1 MVPMMYWRLWVMMFL
16 QYFTWGCWWVTL
28 GTYIMSHES
37 GTPGGFFSDG
47 FTGSAISTSA
57 IGAIF
62 APFIVGLIADRYF
75 PTQIVLGV
83 LHLLGAAILY
93 FTSTL
98 QNESQFWFGLLM
110 YFFTFMPTLALTN
123 SLSMHNL
130 SQPDREF
137 PWIRVLGTIGWIA
150 AGWFFTVYVLA
161 RGAQGDGIA
170 TALTELQQSALPMVF
185 AAVSQ
190 VILGF
195 YCFFLP
201 HTPPPAKGQSIT
213 ARDVL
218 GLDAVKLMQEPS
230 FFIFVLGSFL
240 ICIPLQFYYGYTN
253 PFLNGLGV
261 ENAVGKQ
268 TWGQM
273 SEVIFMVLMPFFFV
287 RLGVKAMLLVGM
299 VTWVFRYFLFS
310 FGDAGA
316 RAWMLYLGLIVH
328 GICYDFFFVT
338 GQIYVD
344 RKAGPKFRS
353 AAQGFITVVTL
364 GLGFLVGGQVAS
376 IVERAT
382 GAGGSENWRT
392 FWLIPAAFAGVVA
405 VLFALFFRDT
415 SQADEVQPIDA
426 K

>member
-1 MVPMMYWRLWVMMFL
+1 MYLRLWVMMFL

-28 GTYIMSHES
+28 GTYIMAHEKGS
-37 GTPGGFFSDG
+37 PGGFFSDG
-47 FTGSAISTSA
+47 FTGSAISTQA
-57 IGAIF
+57 IAAII
-62 APFIVGLIADRYF
+62 APFVVGLIADRYF

-83 LHLLGAAILY
+83 LHLAGAVILY
-93 FTSTL
+93 FTSQIQDQT
-98 QNESQFWFGLLM
+98 QFWIGLLV
-110 YFFTFMPTLALTN
+110 YFLTFMPTLALTN

-130 SQPDREF
+130 RQPDREF
-137 PWIRVLGTIGWIA
+137 PWIRVWGTIGWIA

-161 RGAQGDGIA
+161 RGTSGESISE
-170 TALTELQQSALPMVF
+170 ALSALQKSSLPMVF

-190 VILGF
+190 VILGI

-201 HTPPPAKGQSIT
+201 HTPPPAKGQKIT
-213 ARDVL
+213 IGDVL
-218 GLDAVKLMQEPS
+218 GLDALKLMRETS
-230 FFIFVLGSFL
+230 FLVFVIGSFL

-273 SEVIFMVLMPFFFV
+273 SEVIFMVLMPLFFV

-299 VTWVFRYFLFS
+299 IAWVVRYFLFAY
-310 FGDAGA
+310 GDAGS
-316 RAWMLYLGLIVH
+316 RVWMLYLGLILH

-344 RKAGPKFRS
+344 RKAGPRFRS

-364 GLGFLVGGQVAS
+364 GFGFLIGGLVAS
-376 IVERAT
+376 YVERAT
-382 GAGGSENWRT
+382 GAGGAENWRQ
-392 FWLIPAAFAGVVA
+392 FWMIPAMFAGVVA
-405 VLFALFFRDT
+405 ILFALFFRDT
-415 SQADEVQPIDA
+415 SQAEDIREIDVT
-426 K
+426 